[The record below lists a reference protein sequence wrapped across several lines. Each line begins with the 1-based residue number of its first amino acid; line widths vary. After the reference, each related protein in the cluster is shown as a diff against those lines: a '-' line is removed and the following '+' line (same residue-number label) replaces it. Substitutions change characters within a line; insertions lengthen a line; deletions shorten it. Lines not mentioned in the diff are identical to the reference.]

1 MTTTTTHCI
10 TNYTV
15 IIYLQV
21 KVDNQPTYKKYKI
34 SVISGNIKGDNDEN
48 IDEIIGYSGEGSK
61 YTIPYPLLAL
71 AYGLSKP

>member
-48 IDEIIGYSGEGSK
+48 IDDE
-61 YTIPYPLLAL
+61 
-71 AYGLSKP
+71 LSKNEDDNEFGN